1 MPLSAEDGTSNDLP
15 LQPRHASGLG
25 QSTVQTSGI
34 PSAIQASL
42 KIGDTFIQFR
52 QCQTCQFMIFA
63 LLFIQEL
70 LNSPDRQM
78 SAETRNHLLDRFPIP
93 STWHPQQNSAV
104 KKSVRQQSRKPL
116 SVRSASVGLTR
127 PRNLVWY

>member
-93 STWHPQQNSAV
+93 STWHPQQNSAEF
-104 KKSVRQQSRKPL
+104 SRIQQLKNPSDNSPE
-116 SVRSASVGLTR
+116 SH
-127 PRNLVWY
+127 

>member
-127 PRNLVWY
+127 PRNSVWY